1 MEQHVQRPL
10 DRISERTHCWSR
22 VTWGAWGSCGGGEER
37 AKSHSGRPVTRRLL
51 GLTKKLGFSQRNTRL
66 QSEKPSGTEGATGT
80 RFPQDT
86 IPEQSTGHKHRQR
99 DSWAPSPQAASV
111 GVQTRSLPKEGG
123 TGKVLK

>member
-10 DRISERTHCWSR
+10 DRIFERTHCWSR
-22 VTWGAWGSCGGGEER
+22 VTWGAWGSRGGGEER

-51 GLTKKLGFSQRNTRL
+51 GLAKKLGFSQRNTRL

-80 RFPQDT
+80 RFPQGHH
-86 IPEQSTGHKHRQR
+86 SRAGHGHKHRQR
-99 DSWAPSPQAASV
+99 DSRAPSPQAASV

-123 TGKVLK
+123 AGRS